1 MNEYEFTKEQAVA
14 VARHMIVNYW
24 ESHANVDQDAERLSC
39 RITGALE
46 IFVLPSDVEYA
57 FSWLDELAQ
66 LASGTHGLL
75 DLNGAGTLDNTAALA
90 DYLESEL
97 TTAINDVVSSF
108 KTRFELAA

>member
-24 ESHANVDQDAERLSC
+24 ETHANVDQDAERLSC

-46 IFVLPSDVEYA
+46 IFVLPSDA

-66 LASGTHGLL
+66 LASETHDLL

-90 DYLESEL
+90 EYLESEL
-97 TTAINDVVSSF
+97 TTAIKDVVSSF